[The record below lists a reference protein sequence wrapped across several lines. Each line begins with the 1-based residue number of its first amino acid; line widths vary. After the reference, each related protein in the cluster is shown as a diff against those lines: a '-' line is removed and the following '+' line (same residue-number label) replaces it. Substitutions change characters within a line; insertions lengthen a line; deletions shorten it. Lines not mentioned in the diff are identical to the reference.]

1 MSELPSVPL
10 KMISVSP
17 PCASIVMLPV
27 EVASVTAASPVVI
40 SSAATEP
47 AEPPIPR
54 LAGVIFLRTPPSLTK
69 TKFASPLLV
78 VVVG

>member
-1 MSELPSVPL
+1 
-10 KMISVSP
+10 
-17 PCASIVMLPV
+17 MLPV

-78 VVVG
+78 VVVGSDAFRDLMMTYQHLAIQ